1 MLTPSGPGARGSIPA
16 LVMRTGLIQP
26 VNPANA
32 RHDITTRHV
41 EDVTVGVEMTEMP
54 LVPPGSRPTM
64 MPLIPAAP
72 SPTTT
77 AVAQTVVATP
87 PMPVQHAPNGPI
99 PVTPGAQQDW
109 HRAHHRVH
117 PMIDEIRRLHPKAN
131 LFGTADVELGE
142 WNGRPIAKF
151 EISAAPPQHGA
162 QMAANSL
169 RQAAFILA
177 RSGLRHMAPEIVGG
191 PLAALMRGGAV
202 ELHFQNGVVAR
213 TAL

>member
-1 MLTPSGPGARGSIPA
+1 MLTQSGPGGRGSIPA

-32 RHDITTRHV
+32 RRDITTQHV
-41 EDVTVGVEMTEMP
+41 QNITTGVEMVTMP
-54 LVPPGSRPTM
+54 LVPPGSRPTVT
-64 MPLIPAAP
+64 PLIPAAP

-77 AVAQTVVATP
+77 AVAQTVVAVP
-87 PMPVQHAPNGPI
+87 PMPVQRAPDGPM
-99 PVTPGAQQDW
+99 PVTPSAQQDW
-109 HRAHHRVH
+109 HRQHHRVH
-117 PMIDEIRRLHPKAN
+117 PMVDEIRRLHPKAA
-131 LFGTADVELGE
+131 LFGTAEVELGE
-142 WNGRPIAKF
+142 WQGRPIAKF
-151 EISAAPPQHGA
+151 EISAAPPRHGA

-177 RSGLRHMAPEIVGG
+177 RSGLNHMAPEIVGG
-191 PLAALMRGGAV
+191 PLAALLRGGAV